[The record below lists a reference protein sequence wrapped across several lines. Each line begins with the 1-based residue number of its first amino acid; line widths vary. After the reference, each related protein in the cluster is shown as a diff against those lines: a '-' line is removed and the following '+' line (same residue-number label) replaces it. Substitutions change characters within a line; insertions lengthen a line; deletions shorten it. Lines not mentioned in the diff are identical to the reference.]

1 MFLVEPVFFPLE
13 LLERS
18 RNSLDLGLA
27 FDERDGFFTEEEEGA
42 RCPVFFVSESAV
54 CVPCSAVWV
63 PRSAFRVPCSAFRV
77 PCSAF
82 RVLRSAFRVPR
93 SVFCVLRSVFR
104 VLRSIL

>member
-42 RCPVFFVSESAV
+42 RCP
-54 CVPCSAVWV
+54 
-63 PRSAFRVPCSAFRV
+63 AFPG
-77 PCSAF
+77 
-82 RVLRSAFRVPR
+82 SAFRVPR
-93 SVFCVLRSVFR
+93 SSFLIPHFFFLTSYLLPLASVYRSFF
-104 VLRSIL
+104 SG